1 MANIKGT
8 NILSAI
14 TPFTTEDEYATHYAK
29 YGRGGWQEVETI
41 ADRDAITED
50 RREAGM
56 AVYVLATKKTYIL
69 DEDLITWNELESG
82 KVDDVKVDGVSV
94 VHNKVAEIDLSGKLD
109 KVDTPDQVYGTDENG
124 DQTTYNVDSFGK
136 VDDVQVNGV
145 SVVTNKIAEVTVPTK
160 VSELDNDSGYLTSV
174 GEGTLTIQKNGTAIG
189 TFNANQNNDATI
201 NIEIPAQVQSN
212 WTEADNTKADYIK
225 NKPAVI
231 DNLTSSS
238 ATDVL
243 SANQGKVL
251 QDEIEAL
258 SGRGRFLSVWNCA
271 TGLPETNPQQSP
283 YEYHNGDYFIVGTV
297 AASGGTNYKPDGSS
311 YTTGVASTTVETE
324 SVEIND
330 TYIYDGTVW
339 HLQQN
344 AQREVSFSS
353 IAGSPYDNTNLASAL
368 NDKADATDIGN
379 AVLTIQKNST
389 QVGTFTANSKTDTTI
404 NISVPTKTS
413 EITNDSGY
421 ITAPTITYNAQTE
434 ELTIS

>member
-1 MANIKGT
+1 MANINGT
-8 NILSAI
+8 NLAASVV
-14 TPFTTEDEYATHYAK
+14 PFTTEDQYATHQAK
-29 YGRGGWQEVETI
+29 YGQGGWQEVATI
-41 ADRDAITED
+41 SDRDAITAA

-56 AVYVLATKKTYIL
+56 AVYVLATNKVYIL
-69 DEDLITWNELESG
+69 GNDLTTWTELESG
-82 KVDDVKVDGVSV
+82 KVDDVKINNVSIV
-94 VHNKVAEIDLSGKLD
+94 TNKVANITVEDTLSS
-109 KVDTPDQVYGTDENG
+109 TS
-124 DQTTYNVDSFGK
+124 TTN
-136 VDDVQVNGV
+136 
-145 SVVTNKIAEVTVPTK
+145 P
-160 VSELDNDSGYLTSV
+160 
-174 GEGTLTIQKNGTAIG
+174 
-189 TFNANQNNDATI
+189 
-201 NIEIPAQVQSN
+201 
-212 WTEADNTKADYIK
+212 
-225 NKPAVI
+225 
-231 DNLTSSS
+231 
-238 ATDVL
+238 L

-311 YTTGVASTTVETE
+311 YTIGVASTTVETE

-368 NDKADATDIGN
+368 NNKADATDIGN

-413 EITNDSGY
+413 DITNDSGY